1 MGGANIACEK
11 NRLRRRPGS
20 QINDLGG
27 DLVGVP
33 LPRIL
38 RSLLESTLPPAAG
51 VSPMNVLGIADD
63 LVGAQHRAPV
73 ERMEVSA
80 GPVGLHHEMRN
91 CALSIFDDRG
101 KLRQLTHTRT
111 PPASQLGGWDRVAV
125 DTVIAMLRPSRRLG
139 VSIRKAGQSVGQLV
153 RGVDERIGGVTGP
166 RRSAPRPL
174 GEVRAELDALIGL
187 GTVKEQI
194 ETLGA
199 LLRIQLERRNRGL
212 SDLSSTHHLVFLGN
226 PGTGK
231 TTVARLVA
239 EMYGAIGLLERGHLV
254 EVDRADLVGQFVG
267 HTAIKTN
274 RAIRRALGGVLF
286 IDEAYALAQDGPRG
300 IDFGSEA
307 IEVLVKRME
316 DHRDRLV
323 VIVAGYPDLMHRF
336 LDSNPGLRS
345 RFSREI
351 EFADYSTSE
360 LVRIFRKMVVD
371 ADYAVDAA
379 DAGLVQ
385 IFDDAGRRQGFGNA
399 RYARTLFELAVSRHA
414 LRLGRDDIAAL
425 DHHTLTTLTTA
436 DIRSAATLL

>member
-1 MGGANIACEK
+1 
-11 NRLRRRPGS
+11 
-20 QINDLGG
+20 
-27 DLVGVP
+27 
-33 LPRIL
+33 
-38 RSLLESTLPPAAG
+38 
-51 VSPMNVLGIADD
+51 
-63 LVGAQHRAPV
+63 
-73 ERMEVSA
+73 
-80 GPVGLHHEMRN
+80 
-91 CALSIFDDRG
+91 
-101 KLRQLTHTRT
+101 
-111 PPASQLGGWDRVAV
+111 
-125 DTVIAMLRPSRRLG
+125 
-139 VSIRKAGQSVGQLV
+139 
-153 RGVDERIGGVTGP
+153 
-166 RRSAPRPL
+166 
-174 GEVRAELDALIGL
+174 
-187 GTVKEQI
+187 
-194 ETLGA
+194 
-199 LLRIQLERRNRGL
+199 LERRNRGL
-212 SDLSSTHHLVFLGN
+212 NDLSSTHHLVFLGN

-351 EFADYSTSE
+351 DFADYSTSE

-371 ADYAVDAA
+371 ADYAVGVA

-385 IFDDAGRRQGFGNA
+385 LFDDARRRQGFGNA

-414 LRLGRDDIAAL
+414 LRLGSEDIAAL